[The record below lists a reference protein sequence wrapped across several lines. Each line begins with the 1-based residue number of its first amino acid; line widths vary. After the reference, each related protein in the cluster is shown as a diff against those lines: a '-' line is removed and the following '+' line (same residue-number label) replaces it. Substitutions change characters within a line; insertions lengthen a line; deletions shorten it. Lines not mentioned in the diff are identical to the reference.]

1 MADFGKLVQ
10 KAFYLGMGVA
20 SVAADRAG
28 AELAELRKQ
37 AQKLADELVERGEMT
52 TQDAR
57 EFVDNFVT
65 QQMKQAESAIADA
78 ENATDESTTDS
89 QADGSQPRKI
99 QIDEASTQIV
109 TASSADA
116 SDTEPP
122 QESTSRAS
130 SGASETAQTVS
141 SQEALRQEI
150 DALKAE
156 LDRLRK
162 A

>member
-1 MADFGKLVQ
+1 MAGLGKLVQ

-28 AELAELRKQ
+28 AELVELRKQ

-57 EFVDNFVT
+57 EFVDNFVK

-78 ENATDESTTDS
+78 KSENAGS
-89 QADGSQPRKI
+89 QADNSQPRTI

-109 TASSADA
+109 SASPSTDIEDTDPLNSEESEATQTTA
-116 SDTEPP
+116 
-122 QESTSRAS
+122 
-130 SGASETAQTVS
+130 

-156 LDRLRK
+156 LDRLRNS
-162 A
+162 

>member
-1 MADFGKLVQ
+1 MASLGKLVQ

-28 AELAELRKQ
+28 TELGELRQQ

-57 EFVDNFVT
+57 DFVDTFVK
-65 QQMKQAESAIADA
+65 QQMKQAESAIS
-78 ENATDESTTDS
+78 NATVSTDPSDTNPARQTDS
-89 QADGSQPRKI
+89 SQNQPRKI

-109 TASSADA
+109 NTTASDSSKTTNTA
-116 SDTEPP
+116 P
-122 QESTSRAS
+122 QPNLPATSK
-130 SGASETAQTVS
+130 
-141 SQEALRQEI
+141 QEALRQEI

-156 LDRLRK
+156 LDRLRNS
-162 A
+162 